1 MSDKELVLDA
11 VQKMPQQASLA
22 EILDELALMASVK
35 EGLAQSERGEGVSH
49 EEVVK
54 MLGQWITK

>member
-35 EGLAQSERGEGVSH
+35 EGLAQSERGEGVPH

-54 MLGQWITK
+54 MLDQWITK

>member
-11 VQKMPQQASLA
+11 VQKMPQQATLA
-22 EILDELALMASVK
+22 EIVDELALMASVK
-35 EGLAQSERGEGVSH
+35 EGLAQSERGEGVPH

-54 MLGQWITK
+54 MLDQWITK

>member
-11 VQKMPQQASLA
+11 VQQMPQQSSLA
-22 EILDELALMASVK
+22 EILDELAMMASVK
-35 EGLAQSERGEGVSH
+35 EGLAQSERGEGVTH

-54 MLGQWITK
+54 MMEQWITK

>member
-54 MLGQWITK
+54 MLDQWITK

>member
-11 VQKMPQQASLA
+11 VQKMPQQATLA

-35 EGLAQSERGEGVSH
+35 EGLAQSERGEGVPH

-54 MLGQWITK
+54 MLDQWITK

>member
-22 EILDELALMASVK
+22 EIMDELSLMASVK
-35 EGLAQSERGEGVSH
+35 EGLAQSERGEGVRH
-49 EEVVK
+49 EDVVK
-54 MLGQWITK
+54 MLDQWITK